1 MIIKSRKLLYDSEGY
16 INTKLIEKTIDE
28 HYNEIKHFE
37 MLEDYYNGKH
47 SILNRTKRV
56 KSASNNKLVINHAK
70 DIVDFFQGYVFSK
83 PVTYYNLE
91 EDILDCYTLIDEDS
105 HNTEMSLSM
114 GIYGKAYEL
123 IYLDELDGRMIPQ
136 LVTLSPKDT
145 FVVYDTSYKQ
155 KPMYG
160 VTYFA
165 NRNIEGNIVNYTVMV
180 YTEDMILTYETNGNT
195 LRNSPLNLVDI
206 EEHYFGQVPILRVVN
221 NKMEQSDFEGVITL
235 IDAYNKLQSDRIND
249 KEQFVQ
255 ALLIIVNASLGDTKE
270 ERSETAKWIRQEGML
285 ELDSDGNAFY
295 LNKQLNEQDVEIL
308 STKILKD
315 IYRMARVPNM
325 SDENFAG
332 NSSGIAMS
340 YKLLGTDQV
349 GTQKERQFKKL
360 LRDRLSLIVKANG
373 ILTGSNID
381 LTKVDIHMDRNVPR
395 DLDSSIKEL
404 QATEGIFP
412 TKYRMS
418 KFDPEADVEELMKEL
433 MEEKLSNAKVMN
445 EAYGNFNFPV
455 ENQPLN
461 KATEEDKK
469 IKEDTEEEDTEDN
482 KKLTDKATR

>member
-16 INTKLIEKTIDE
+16 INAKLIEKTIDE
-28 HYNEIKHFE
+28 HCNEIKHFE

-47 SILNRTKRV
+47 SILSRTKKI
-56 KSASNNKLVINHAK
+56 KSNSNNKLVINHAK

-91 EDILDCYTLIDEDS
+91 EQILDYYTLIEEDS
-105 HNTEMSLSM
+105 HNTEIALNM

-123 IYLDELDGRMIPQ
+123 IYLDDMDGKMIPQ

-165 NRNIEGNIVNYTVMV
+165 NRNIEGGIINYTVMV

-206 EEHYFGQVPILRVVN
+206 EEHYFGQVPILRVTN

-255 ALLIIVNASLGDTKE
+255 SLLILVNASLGDDAKE
-270 ERSETAKWIRQEGML
+270 RTEVAKWIRNEGIM

-308 STKILKD
+308 SNKLLKD

-332 NSSGIAMS
+332 NSSGVAMA
-340 YKLLGTDQV
+340 YKMLGTDQV
-349 GTQKERQFKKL
+349 GQQKERQFKKL
-360 LRDRLSLIVKANG
+360 LRERLSLIVKANG

-381 LTKVDIHMDRNVPR
+381 LTKVDIHMDRNIPR
-395 DLDSSIKEL
+395 DLDTAIKEL

-418 KFDPEADVEELMKEL
+418 KFDPECDAEELMKEL
-433 MEEKLSNAKVMN
+433 MEEKLNNAKMMN

-482 KKLTDKATR
+482 KKTNR